1 MGILSRFSE
10 IMKSNINA
18 LLDKAED
25 PEKMADQMLRNTREQ
40 FAEVKAQ
47 TASVMADAARADRD
61 AAACQADIA
70 RYQKAAENALV
81 AGNEGDAKKLIA
93 QKQKLEEKYKAL
105 QQTAQ
110 LANANADKMRQMYDK
125 LAGDIETLEAR
136 KDAIKAKAAAARAQQ
151 SINKLVSGLPDTN
164 QSLEAFDRMEARAD
178 KQLDAAMA
186 EAELNKSSSSE
197 DLADK
202 YAGSGSS
209 SSVDSELEEMKK
221 KLGLGA

>member
-18 LLDKAED
+18 LLDRAED

-47 TASVMADAARADRD
+47 TASVMADAAKANRD
-61 AAACQADIA
+61 AADCQADIA
-70 RYQKAAENALV
+70 RYQKAAENALISR
-81 AGNEGDAKKLIA
+81 NEGDAKKLIA

-105 QQTAQ
+105 QQAAD

-125 LAGDIETLEAR
+125 LASDIETLEAR
-136 KDAIKAKAAAARAQQ
+136 KDAIKAKTAAAKAQQ
-151 SINKLVSGLPDTN
+151 SINRLVSGLPDTN
-164 QSLEAFDRMEARAD
+164 SSLEAFDRMDARAT

-186 EAELNKSSSSE
+186 EAQLNETLS
-197 DLADK
+197 LIHI
-202 YAGSGSS
+202 
-209 SSVDSELEEMKK
+209 
-221 KLGLGA
+221 

>member
-18 LLDKAED
+18 LLDRAED

-47 TASVMADAARADRD
+47 TASVMADAAKANRD
-61 AAACQADIA
+61 AADCQADIA
-70 RYQKAAENALV
+70 RYQKAAENALISR
-81 AGNEGDAKKLIA
+81 NEGDAKKLIT

-105 QQTAQ
+105 QQAAD

-125 LAGDIETLEAR
+125 LASDIETLEAR
-136 KDAIKAKAAAARAQQ
+136 KDAIKAKTAAAKAQQ
-151 SINKLVSGLPDTN
+151 SINRLVSGLPDTN
-164 QSLEAFDRMEARAD
+164 SSLEAFDRMDARAT

-186 EAELNKSSSSE
+186 EAQLNETSSSE
-197 DLADK
+197 DLAEK
-202 YAGSGSS
+202 YSGSGSDV
-209 SSVDSELEEMKK
+209 SVDSELEEMKK
-221 KLGLGA
+221 KLGL